1 MGRRVL
7 AGALL
12 ASLALLPSCGD
23 DTVRLSFVPAAG
35 ERAEY
40 RIRVRAEAV
49 TTVGDEPSRRT
60 VDDTELVA
68 SHEVLEAGEGGS
80 RVSVRLAEEGK
91 VPSVFVVR
99 FDGRGRPVE
108 VQQTEGRAAG
118 VADLGLSELFPGAA
132 GVPPERRLAPGDRWA
147 IDAPVALAGPA
158 EARLSGEGRLVALE
172 AAGGRRLARVESGW
186 RLPVRR
192 TAEQTGG
199 RLVLDGSLDTNAR
212 VAYDLDDDVVHSVR
226 ARTTGRY
233 RVTLLPPDGVGGA
246 PVPGTLVVHVDSTTR
261 RVG

>member
-1 MGRRVL
+1 ML

-12 ASLALLPSCGD
+12 ASLALLPSCGE

-35 ERAEY
+35 ERVEY
-40 RIRVRAEAV
+40 RIRVRAETV
-49 TTVGDEPSRRT
+49 TTVGGEPARRT

-68 SHEVLEAGEGGS
+68 SHEVLESGGDGS
-80 RVSVRLAEEGK
+80 RVSVRLSEEGK
-91 VPSVFVVR
+91 AASVFVVR
-99 FDGRGRPVE
+99 LDERGRPAE
-108 VQQTEGRAAG
+108 VRQTEGAAAG

-132 GVPPERRLAPGDRWA
+132 GVPPERRLAPGERWT
-147 IDAPVALAGPA
+147 IDAPVALAGPGR
-158 EARLSGEGRLVALE
+158 ARLAGEGRLVALE
-172 AAGGRRLARVESGW
+172 AVDGRRLARVESGY

-192 TAEQTGG
+192 TAEETGG
-199 RLVLDGSLDTNAR
+199 RLVLDGSLDTTAR

-226 ARTTGRY
+226 AHTTGRY

-246 PVPGTLVVHVDSTTR
+246 PVPGTIVVDLDSTTR